1 MFSGIVQDVGVIKDI
16 VQKDGGV
23 LLQIKTA
30 FKAKDVNLGDSI
42 SVNGV
47 CLTVIELLDDIISFN
62 VINETLHVTNLSRL
76 KKNDC
81 VNLEQS
87 LKYNDKIS
95 GHLVQGHIDDIG
107 MIVDKKN
114 IGTEEVR
121 YKVQVLDKYK
131 KYCVYKGSVA
141 IDGISLTIANIKEN
155 IIELAIIPH
164 TLKNTNLHTRNV
176 NDYVNVE
183 VDMMSKYIEK
193 QLRNYKI

>member
-1 MFSGIVQDVGVIKDI
+1 M
-16 VQKDGGV
+16 
-23 LLQIKTA
+23 
-30 FKAKDVNLGDSI
+30 
-42 SVNGV
+42 
-47 CLTVIELLDDIISFN
+47 
-62 VINETLHVTNLSRL
+62 